1 MAKFGSLFSLI
12 MLALPH
18 LVLPVAAATT
28 FTLLNQC
35 DYTVWPGILS
45 IPGEPELSTTGFVL
59 RKAQSTT
66 ITSSASWGGRFWTR
80 TFCATDNSTGKF
92 TCRTGDCGSGKVYC
106 YGAGA
111 SPPATLAEFRLEGY
125 GGLDLYDVSLVD
137 GYNLPMLVVPEGGS
151 GVNCTSAGCVAD
163 LNGSCPSELRVM
175 SEDGSES
182 VGCKSACD
190 AFNQPQYCCTGS
202 YSSLDTCK
210 PSSYSQV
217 FKKACPRA
225 YTYARD
231 YMTSTFFCGGATHY
245 TITFCP
251 SPSTSHKA
259 AEGQTSPSSS
269 PGSPLMNSTMVYE
282 GALDTTGN
290 SDSSSSPSTCTH
302 VLVSQLFAGS
312 IAIVT
317 ALWWLSLLLLTALAS

>member
-12 MLALPH
+12 LLSLPH

-35 DYTVWPGILS
+35 DYMVWPGIQS
-45 IPGEPELSTTGFVL
+45 RVSNVGEPELSTTGFVL
-59 RKAQSTT
+59 QKGQSTN
-66 ITSSASWGGRFWTR
+66 ITPSASWSGRFWAR
-80 TFCATDNSTGKF
+80 TFCAADNSTGKF
-92 TCRTGDCGSGKVYC
+92 TCRTGDCGLGMVYC
-106 YGAGA
+106 SGSGA
-111 SPPATLAEFRLEGY
+111 SPPATLAEFQLDGD
-125 GGLDLYDVSLVD
+125 GGLDFYDVSLVD
-137 GYNLPMLVVPEGGS
+137 GYNLPVLVVPEGGS
-151 GVNCTSAGCVAD
+151 GVNCTSTGCVAD

-190 AFNQPQYCCTGS
+190 AFKQPQYCCSGS
-202 YSSLDTCK
+202 YSSPDTCK

-225 YTYARD
+225 YSYAYD
-231 YMTSTFFCGGATHY
+231 DKTSMFSCGGATHY

-259 AEGQTSPSSS
+259 AEGQTSSSSS
-269 PGSPLMNSTMVYE
+269 PGSPSMNSTMVYE
-282 GALDTTGN
+282 GAPDTTGY
-290 SDSSSSPSTCTH
+290 SDSSSSPSRCTL
-302 VLVSQLFAGS
+302 VLGSQLFAGS

-317 ALWWLSLLLLTALAS
+317 ALWWLWLLC